1 MGLSLV
7 HFRDADDAGGAW
19 GVLGADGVRR
29 IPGSYPTTAELI
41 TKGLDAARALARTS
55 GGAARPLAE
64 LELLSPV
71 THPCR
76 VIAQGMN
83 YRSHLQEIGLD
94 PDAQRFNVLFRKSSA
109 SICGPHDA
117 IVRPSHVKL
126 LDYEVELGLVIGTAT
141 RGPVVVEDATLPRF
155 VAGLVIAND
164 VSARDVQLPQTQFY
178 KGKSYRT
185 FCPTGPVLFVPE
197 PAELA
202 RWRELRL
209 TLRVNG
215 EVRQDAPAGDM
226 VFGPAPTLSEVTQ
239 IEDLDPGDLILTG
252 TPGGVALQAPPA
264 IVQRLVSL
272 LPEARRWE
280 LFLKSQAGRRAY
292 LQPGDRVTAAI
303 RSPDGAI
310 DLGVQENLVR

>member
-7 HFRDADDAGGAW
+7 HFRDADDAEGAW
-19 GVLGADGVRR
+19 GVLAPDGVRR
-29 IPGSYPTTAELI
+29 LPGSYPTTALLLA
-41 TKGLDAARALARTS
+41 KGLDAARALARTP
-55 GGAARPLAE
+55 GGGARPLAE

-83 YRSHLQEIGLD
+83 YRSHLEEIGLD
-94 PDAQRFNVLFRKSSA
+94 PDAKRFNVLFRKSSA
-109 SICGPHDA
+109 AITGPRDA
-117 IVRPSHVKL
+117 IVRPPHVRL

-141 RGPVVVEDATLPRF
+141 RGPTVVEDATLPRF
-155 VAGLVIAND
+155 VAGLVVAND

-185 FCPTGPVLFVPE
+185 FCPAGPVLFVPE

-215 EVRQDAPAGDM
+215 EVRQDASAGDM
-226 VFGPAPTLSEVTQ
+226 VFDPAATLTELTQ

-252 TPGGVALQAPPA
+252 TPGGVALRSPPA
-264 IVQRLVSL
+264 LVQRLVSL

-280 LFLKSQAGRRAY
+280 LFLRAQARRRAY
-292 LQPGDRVTAAI
+292 LQPGDRVTATI
-303 RSPDGAI
+303 RTPDGAI
-310 DLGVQENLVR
+310 DLGGQENLVR